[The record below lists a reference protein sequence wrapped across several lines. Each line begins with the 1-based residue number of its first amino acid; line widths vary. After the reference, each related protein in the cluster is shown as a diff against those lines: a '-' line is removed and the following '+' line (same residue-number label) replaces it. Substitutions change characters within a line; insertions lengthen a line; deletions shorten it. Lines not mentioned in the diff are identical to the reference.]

1 MELLASIASVCRS
14 RLGLLLFPQQQIGA
28 ESVVLG
34 FELLDP
40 ILQFSHLKGDCAEFA
55 WMVAIGRLR

>member
-1 MELLASIASVCRS
+1 LDTS

-40 ILQFSHLKGDCAEFA
+40 ILPLTDFESDCAEFA

>member
-40 ILQFSHLKGDCAEFA
+40 ILPLTDFESDCAEFA